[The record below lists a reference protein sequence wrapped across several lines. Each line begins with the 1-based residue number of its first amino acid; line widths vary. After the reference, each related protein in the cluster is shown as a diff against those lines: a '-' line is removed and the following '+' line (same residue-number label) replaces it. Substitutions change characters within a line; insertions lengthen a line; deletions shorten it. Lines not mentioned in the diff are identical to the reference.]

1 MEHTAF
7 HWKIPEI
14 PGNKWNLAL
23 FLVGNFS
30 YKKCVPITGF
40 HELSQ
45 SLIWAAILN
54 FWTEKG
60 TNATRR
66 SSRDGH
72 FHQDVQKRLVNG
84 KRPLIWPLNL
94 LLFWRSCC
102 RRRRGLLLGS
112 LSTRDFE
119 DDAAVRSTKA
129 WVWRRRSPAKFNLLS
144 TDAVLTRRLHSQFLI
159 KFCICCA
166 MASFKEFRQ
175 TLLLYYDADLITDED
190 FIILYELFSSRNP
203 DFAYD
208 SYDRFDLDN
217 MNDDECKAEFRVR
230 KRDLPTLAQ
239 ALRIPRSFQL
249 SQRSVVDG
257 MEGLCMLLKRLSYPC
272 RYGDLIYQFP
282 FLVSHEARFT
292 DRFSA

>member
-1 MEHTAF
+1 M
-7 HWKIPEI
+7 PPSDPRR
-14 PGNKWNLAL
+14 PGSDVVALPPNLI
-23 FLVGNFS
+23 
-30 YKKCVPITGF
+30 C
-40 HELSQ
+40 
-45 SLIWAAILN
+45 
-54 FWTEKG
+54 
-60 TNATRR
+60 
-66 SSRDGH
+66 
-72 FHQDVQKRLVNG
+72 
-84 KRPLIWPLNL
+84 
-94 LLFWRSCC
+94 
-102 RRRRGLLLGS
+102 
-112 LSTRDFE
+112 
-119 DDAAVRSTKA
+119 
-129 WVWRRRSPAKFNLLS
+129 LS

-159 KFCICCA
+159 QFWICCA

-257 MEGLCMLLKRLSYPC
+257 MEGLCMLLKRLAYPC
-272 RYGDLIYQFP
+272 RYGDLIYRFGRPVPVFSITTNHVLDYIYNTHNHLIKQWNHTLLSPRALEVCAEFIHGKGAALENCFGFVGGTVRP
-282 FLVSHEARFT
+282 ISQVS
-292 DRFSA
+292 